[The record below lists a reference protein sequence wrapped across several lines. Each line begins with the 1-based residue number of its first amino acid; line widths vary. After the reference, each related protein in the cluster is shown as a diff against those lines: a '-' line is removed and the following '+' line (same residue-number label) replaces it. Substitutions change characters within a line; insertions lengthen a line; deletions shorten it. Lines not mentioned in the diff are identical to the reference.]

1 MGRLLP
7 DSLTWRFALLLAAAL
22 IAANVVAGVLLST
35 QRQRLDDAAREAREI
50 ERITSLVPALEAVS
64 RSAWRAIERDASTR
78 FSRIRITES
87 PVVERCP
94 LAGTGATHHG
104 GAAGAQRCRGGGG
117 PFEMVQFPQAGRRQA

>member
-64 RSAWRAIERDASTR
+64 RSAWRAIERDASTQGLIEEALNDLFR
-78 FSRIRITES
+78 KYNKS
-87 PVVERCP
+87 PI
-94 LAGTGATHHG
+94 A
-104 GAAGAQRCRGGGG
+104 
-117 PFEMVQFPQAGRRQA
+117 